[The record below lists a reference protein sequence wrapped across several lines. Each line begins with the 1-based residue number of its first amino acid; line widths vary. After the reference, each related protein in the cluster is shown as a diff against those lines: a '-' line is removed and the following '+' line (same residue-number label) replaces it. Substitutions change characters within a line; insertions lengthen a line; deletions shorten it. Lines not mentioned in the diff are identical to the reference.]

1 MYRKLYKKLLQWK
14 ESSSRKPLILQGAR
28 QVGKTWLMKEFG
40 KCEFASFVY
49 VNFERDTWA
58 SALFDVDYDVER
70 ILLFLQAHTGV
81 VIEPGKTLVIFDE
94 IQEVPKGL
102 ESLKYF
108 CEDKPDL
115 HIVVAGSLLGIAI
128 HEGVS
133 FPVGK
138 VDMLTLYPMS
148 YSEFLLALGE
158 KEKVALL
165 ESRRWDVVNML
176 LPSYEELLRQYYFV
190 GGMPEAVSSFV
201 TEKNLNKIREIQRN
215 ILLAYR
221 SDVSKHAPK
230 ADIPRINMVLD
241 SIPSQLAKENKKF
254 VYGAIKKGA
263 RAKEFELAIQWL
275 VDAGIVTKIHLTT
288 KPSVPLKLYENFDA
302 FKLFLCDCG
311 LLGCLAEAPQAL
323 VLTSNDI
330 FKEYKGAYTE
340 SFVAQQLRCNPQLH
354 VYYWSRSDSKCEI
367 DFLVQT
373 GARVVPI
380 EVKAEENVHAK
391 SLSTFCNSLYP
402 GLKGLRLSMKPFVEQ
417 LWMENYPLCTV
428 EYCID

>member
-1 MYRKLYKKLLQWK
+1 
-14 ESSSRKPLILQGAR
+14 
-28 QVGKTWLMKEFG
+28 MKEFG
-40 KCEFASFVY
+40 RCEFASFVY

-230 ADIPRINMVLD
+230 ADISRINMVLD

-340 SFVAQQLRCNPQLH
+340 SFVAQQLRCTPQLH
-354 VYYWSRSDSKCEI
+354 IYYWCKSDSKCEI
-367 DFLVQT
+367 DFLVQA

-391 SLSTFCNSLYP
+391 SLSTFCNTLYP

-417 LWMENYPLCTV
+417 SWMENYPLCTV

>member
-354 VYYWSRSDSKCEI
+354 VYYWSKSDSKCEI

-391 SLSTFCNSLYP
+391 SLSTFCNTLYP

-417 LWMENYPLCTV
+417 SWMENYPLCTV

>member
-391 SLSTFCNSLYP
+391 SLSTFCNTLYP
-402 GLKGLRLSMKPFVEQ
+402 GLKGLRLSMKSFVEQ
-417 LWMENYPLCTV
+417 SWMENYPLCTV

>member
-40 KCEFASFVY
+40 RCEFASFVY

-165 ESRRWDVVNML
+165 ESKRWDVVNML

-391 SLSTFCNSLYP
+391 SLSTFCNTLYP

-417 LWMENYPLCTV
+417 SWMENYPLCTV